1 MIMSAS
7 ANLVW
12 KENHVKSTLMN
23 VNLTHVNMELVR
35 TELDTMC
42 VIVKE
47 LALKELI
54 ATR

>member
-23 VNLTHVNMELVR
+23 VNPTLVNMELVR

-42 VIVKE
+42 AIVKE
-47 LALKELI
+47 PALKELI

>member
-1 MIMSAS
+1 MIMSAN

-47 LALKELI
+47 PAMKELI